1 MFNMKTTNY
10 KLVDHQFKL
19 FANNVRPK
27 LTTGELQV
35 LAAFVIFQ
43 KSGDT
48 KSIPGQTENQ
58 THDERI
64 GSECPMCNSRLG
76 SSVYDDGLMRCL
88 DCGCH

>member
-1 MFNMKTTNY
+1 MKTTNC

-27 LTTGELQV
+27 LTIGELQV

-58 THDERI
+58 THDERFGKGDI
-64 GSECPMCNSRLG
+64 
-76 SSVYDDGLMRCL
+76 V
-88 DCGCH
+88 